1 MKFSHLGWRRIFCS
15 PFNKSQVLCVK
26 GNSLLRRFSVDS
38 IYPFIPLSTS
48 VTMEKTFPL
57 KNMVN
62 FRTLL
67 RDTSSLGSTM
77 TSVISWH
84 LCQVFKETI
93 IQHDTRSHLLIGVF
107 SRDFH
112 GVSFDPRAKKKSS
125 PMEKIIFHSWGVP
138 EVTILIVIYFI
149 NHSGRQGRLGL
160 LGFMACDSVE
170 KN

>member
-1 MKFSHLGWRRIFCS
+1 MASRGRFIWVKFSHLGWRRIFCS

-112 GVSFDPRAKKKSS
+112 GVSFDPRA
-125 PMEKIIFHSWGVP
+125 
-138 EVTILIVIYFI
+138 
-149 NHSGRQGRLGL
+149 
-160 LGFMACDSVE
+160 
-170 KN
+170 